1 MFAFVCSRLLGLW
14 RTSLLAAT
22 FGNGPAA
29 NAFQAAFAVPDFIFN
44 LVVGGALNSAFIPV
58 FAELLGAG
66 EEDAAWELTATVLNG
81 VLLLLAVLGG
91 LAAIFAPL
99 LAPLLAP
106 GFDPATQALVV
117 QLTRILF
124 LQPLLFGA
132 GSVAFAILNAR
143 QHFLFPAWAPVV
155 YNVFQIAALIY
166 LTPRMGING
175 LAVGVVVGALAY
187 AGMQAP
193 VLYRYGFHYQRTM
206 HWRRRPFRS
215 VLRMLIPRTLT
226 LASNQVGGTVTSRTI
241 ASAITGG
248 VAALGYAY
256 TLLLLPINVLG
267 VSVSTAAFPRMAS
280 MASQGDTRALLA
292 TLRAALRGLLY
303 LGFGASALLVA
314 LRMPLIG
321 LIYQHGAFGAADA
334 ALTGSALLFY
344 GLGVA
349 PQLADELLP
358 RAFFALQDART
369 PLIINLWIVAV
380 NIALSVL
387 LVRRL
392 GLGGIALALTLA
404 AVLET
409 LLLLLFLQ
417 RKLPGLLDAA
427 FLRDSSTL
435 LVAAVSAGLAAL
447 LVQWPISHLPL
458 RPLLLNLVELVVGGL
473 VGGAAFARVAAAFG
487 WREHERVMALLRR
500 RA

>member
-1 MFAFVCSRLLGLW
+1 
-14 RTSLLAAT
+14 
-22 FGNGPAA
+22 
-29 NAFQAAFAVPDFIFN
+29 
-44 LVVGGALNSAFIPV
+44 
-58 FAELLGAG
+58 
-66 EEDAAWELTATVLNG
+66 
-81 VLLLLAVLGG
+81 
-91 LAAIFAPL
+91 
-99 LAPLLAP
+99 
-106 GFDPATQALVV
+106 
-117 QLTRILF
+117 
-124 LQPLLFGA
+124 
-132 GSVAFAILNAR
+132 
-143 QHFLFPAWAPVV
+143 
-155 YNVFQIAALIY
+155 
-166 LTPRMGING
+166 
-175 LAVGVVVGALAY
+175 
-187 AGMQAP
+187 
-193 VLYRYGFHYQRTM
+193 
-206 HWRRRPFRS
+206 
-215 VLRMLIPRTLT
+215 
-226 LASNQVGGTVTSRTI
+226 
-241 ASAITGG
+241 
-248 VAALGYAY
+248 
-256 TLLLLPINVLG
+256 
-267 VSVSTAAFPRMAS
+267 
-280 MASQGDTRALLA
+280 LLA

-427 FLRDSSTL
+427 FWRDSSTL
-435 LVAAVSAGLAAL
+435 LVAALAGGLAAL
-447 LVQWPISHLPL
+447 LVQWPIDHLPL
-458 RPLLLNLVELVVGGL
+458 RQLLLNLLDLVAGGL
-473 VGGAAFARVAAAFG
+473 VGSAAYARLAAAFG
-487 WREHERVMALLRR
+487 WREHERVLVLLRQR
-500 RA
+500 SGQRSRP

>member
-1 MFAFVCSRLLGLW
+1 MVAFVVSRLLGLW

-58 FAELLGAG
+58 FAELLGNRRDS
-66 EEDAAWELTATVLNG
+66 EAWELTTTVLNS

-91 LAAIFAPL
+91 LAALFAPL

-106 GFDPATQALVV
+106 GFDPPTQALVV

-143 QHFLFPAWAPVV
+143 QHFFFPAWAPVV
-155 YNVFQIAALIY
+155 YNVFQILALLF

-175 LAVGVVVGALAY
+175 LAVGVVAGALAY
-187 AGMQAP
+187 AGIQLP
-193 VLYRYGFHYQRTM
+193 VLYRSGFRYQRTLD
-206 HWRRRPFRS
+206 WRGRHFRR
-215 VLRMLIPRTLT
+215 VLRMLIPRTMA
-226 LASNQVGGTVTSRTI
+226 LASNQIGGTVTTRTI

-256 TLLLLPINVLG
+256 TLLLLPVNVLG
-267 VSVSTAAFPRMAS
+267 VSVSTAAFPTQAS
-280 MASQGDTRALLA
+280 MAGRGDTHGLVT
-292 TLRAALRGLLY
+292 TLRSALRGLLY
-303 LGFGASALLVA
+303 LGVGASALLVA

-321 LIYQHGAFGAADA
+321 LIYQHGVFRAADA
-334 ALTGSALLFY
+334 ALTGSALFFY

-369 PLIINLWIVAV
+369 PLMINLAVVAV
-380 NIALSVL
+380 NVALSVL
-387 LVRRL
+387 LVRHL
-392 GLGGIALALTLA
+392 GLGGIALALTVA
-404 AVLET
+404 AFLEM
-409 LLLLLFLQ
+409 LLLTAFLHS
-417 RKLPGLLDAA
+417 RLPGLLDAS
-427 FLRDSSTL
+427 FLRDIVTL
-435 LVAAVSAGLAAL
+435 LPSGAVAGLVAVS
-447 LVQWPISHLPL
+447 VDVPISHLPL
-458 RPLLLNLVELVVGGL
+458 PALLLNLVELLFGGL
-473 VGGAAFARVAAAFG
+473 AGAGAYAAIAAAFG
-487 WREHERVMALLRR
+487 WREHERVVGLWSRR
-500 RA
+500 G

>member
-1 MFAFVCSRLLGLW
+1 MIAFVCSRLLGLW

-58 FAELLGAG
+58 FAELLGNRRDP
-66 EEDAAWELTATVLNG
+66 EAWELTATVLNS
-81 VLLLLAVLGG
+81 VMLLLAVLGG
-91 LAAIFAPL
+91 LAALFAPL

-143 QHFLFPAWAPVV
+143 QHFFFPAWAPVV
-155 YNVFQIAALIY
+155 YNVFQILALLF

-175 LAVGVVVGALAY
+175 LAVGVVAGAFAY
-187 AGMQAP
+187 AGMQLP

-206 HWRRRPFRS
+206 DWRGQHFRR
-215 VLRMLIPRTLT
+215 VLRMLIPRTLA
-226 LASNQVGGTVTSRTI
+226 LASNQVGGTVTTRTI

-248 VAALGYAY
+248 VAALSYAY
-256 TLLLLPINVLG
+256 TLLLLPVNVLG
-267 VSVSTAAFPRMAS
+267 VSVSTAAFPTLAS
-280 MASQGDTRALLA
+280 MAGRGDMRALVA
-292 TLRAALRGLLY
+292 TLRSALRGLLY

-321 LIYQHGAFGAADA
+321 LIYQHGAFRSADA

-358 RAFFALQDART
+358 RAFFAMQDART
-369 PLIINLWIVAV
+369 PLIINLGIVAA
-380 NIALSVL
+380 NIAFSVL

-404 AVLET
+404 AFLEM
-409 LLLLLFLQ
+409 LLLLACLQ
-417 RKLPGLLDAA
+417 RKLPGLLDAPL
-427 FLRDSSTL
+427 LRDL
-435 LVAAVSAGLAAL
+435 AMLLIAGLVAGVIAIGVDA
-447 LVQWPISHLPL
+447 PISHLPL
-458 RPLLLNLVELVVGGL
+458 PALLLNLMGLLFGGL
-473 VGGAAFARVAAAFG
+473 AGAGAYGVVAAAFG
-487 WREHERVMALLRR
+487 WREHERVLGLLRR
-500 RA
+500 TR

>member
-1 MFAFVCSRLLGLW
+1 MVAFVFSRMLGLW

-58 FAELLGAG
+58 FAELLGNRRDS
-66 EEDAAWELTATVLNG
+66 EAWELTTTVLNS

-91 LAAIFAPL
+91 LAALFAPL

-155 YNVFQIAALIY
+155 YNVFQILALLF

-175 LAVGVVVGALAY
+175 LAVGVVAGALAY
-187 AGMQAP
+187 AGMQLP
-193 VLYRYGFHYQRTM
+193 ILYRTGFRYRRTLD
-206 HWRRRPFRS
+206 WRGRHFRR
-215 VLRMLIPRTLT
+215 VLRMLIPRTAA
-226 LASNQVGGTVTSRTI
+226 LASNQIGGTVTTRTI

-256 TLLLLPINVLG
+256 TLLLLPVNVLG
-267 VSVSTAAFPRMAS
+267 VSVSTAAFPTLAS
-280 MASQGDTRALLA
+280 MAGRGDTRGLVA
-292 TLRAALRGLLY
+292 TLRSALRGLLY
-303 LGFGASALLVA
+303 VGVGASALLVA

-321 LIYQHGAFGAADA
+321 LIYQHGVFRAADA
-334 ALTGSALLFY
+334 ALTGSALFFY

-369 PLIINLWIVAV
+369 PLVINLAVVAV

-387 LVRRL
+387 LVRHF

-404 AVLET
+404 ALLEM
-409 LLLLLFLQ
+409 LLLLLFL
-417 RKLPGLLDAA
+417 RPKVPGLLDAS
-427 FLRDSSTL
+427 FLRDL
-435 LVAAVSAGLAAL
+435 AALVIAGLAAGIAAFVVNAL
-447 LVQWPISHLPL
+447 IGHLPL
-458 RPLLLNLVELVVGGL
+458 PPFLRDLGRLLFGGL
-473 VGGAAFARVAAAFG
+473 AGAGAYAAVAAALG
-487 WREHERVMALLRR
+487 WREHERIIGLLRGR
-500 RA
+500 G